1 MIVEKSK
8 LRLWDAIVTPGK
20 KKNKAGKK
28 VTFKIT
34 AVFEG
39 IHLFEHLGK
48 TGCHIIL
55 RNKNKLCQPQAAP
68 QTF

>member
-1 MIVEKSK
+1 MIVEKSE

-20 KKNKAGKK
+20 KNKEGE
-28 VTFKIT
+28 VTFIIT

-39 IHLFEHLGK
+39 IHLSEHLGK

-55 RNKNKLCQPQAAP
+55 RNKNKLCQLQAAP